1 MASLER
7 LYRGDLKASPYSF
20 ELDLSLRIW
29 PLRSSVQRIS
39 IPLCS
44 GQNFV
49 CNDEVRRMET

>member
-39 IPLCS
+39 VPLRTLYEDFMY
-44 GQNFV
+44 NKV
-49 CNDEVRRMET
+49 